1 MGSLNLKTNVIVFA
15 STLEEHKARLLQVL
29 QYLRK
34 NGLNL
39 PPSKWVKFFFPKFCV
54 LFRPHSFQQ
63 RCRDRP

>member
-39 PPSKWVKFFFPKFCV
+39 PPSKCIFFPKFGV
-54 LFRPHSFQQ
+54 LFRPDSFQQ